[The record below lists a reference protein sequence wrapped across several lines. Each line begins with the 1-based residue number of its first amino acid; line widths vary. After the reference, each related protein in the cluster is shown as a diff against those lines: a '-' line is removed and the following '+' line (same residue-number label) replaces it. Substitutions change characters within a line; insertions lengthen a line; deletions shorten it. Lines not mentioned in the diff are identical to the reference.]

1 MILMLD
7 NYDSFTYN
15 LVQYLCELG
24 ADLEVI
30 RNDEMDVEELLAM
43 NPKAIVLSPGPG
55 RPENAGVMNQLI
67 AQADRKIP
75 ILGVCLGYQGMAQVH
90 GAKITYAPILMHG
103 KTSDII
109 HDNSV
114 LYKDVSSPFVATRY
128 HSLIVDKTTL
138 SDDFRITGWTED
150 GIIMSIEHKK
160 YPLFGLQ
167 YHPESIMTPDG
178 KTILRN
184 FLELTR

>member
-30 RNDEMDVEELLAM
+30 RNDELEVDELLAM
-43 NPKAIVLSPGPG
+43 HPKAIVLSPGPG
-55 RPENAGVMNQLI
+55 RPEKAGVMNELI
-67 AQADRKIP
+67 EKADRNIP
-75 ILGVCLGYQGMAQVH
+75 ILGVCLGYQGMAQVY
-90 GAKITYAPILMHG
+90 GAKITYAPTLMHG
-103 KTSDII
+103 KTSDIN
-109 HDNSV
+109 HDNST
-114 LYKDVSSPFVATRY
+114 LYKNISSPFVATRY
-128 HSLIVDKTTL
+128 HSLIVDKKTL
-138 SDDFRITGWTED
+138 SDDFRITGWTND

-160 YPLFGLQ
+160 FLLFGLQ

-178 KTILRN
+178 KTILKN
-184 FLELTR
+184 FMELT